1 MAASCPLNIT
11 FYACDF
17 GERFLG
23 CCVNGSPANTCT
35 HGCPQ
40 EDLLPANFE
49 KEDYDY
55 ISRAACTSGDW
66 WSCANTAPPFLGC
79 CLSNPCLD
87 GCPPS
92 DLRAAIFSQNQT
104 DNPLYSAIHDTPA
117 AASSMSIAAASPT
130 PVLTTGA
137 AHSAAAGPS
146 PIHKNSTGEIVGG
159 IIGGVAAVAGILL
172 GVVLLYRRLKAQGQ
186 KGSDFPGTNEKGS
199 IEGTYKRP
207 CDCAYISN

>member
-23 CCVNGSPANTCT
+23 CCVNGSPADTCT

-40 EDLLPANFE
+40 EDLLPASFE
-49 KEDYDY
+49 KEGYDY
-55 ISRAACTSGDW
+55 ITRAACTSGDW
-66 WSCANTAPPFLGC
+66 WSCANTVPPFLGC

-87 GCPPS
+87 RCPPG

-104 DNPLYSAIHDTPA
+104 DSPLYSAIHDTPA
-117 AASSMSIAAASPT
+117 AASSTSIAAASPT

-137 AHSAAAGPS
+137 AQSAAAS
-146 PIHKNSTGEIVGG
+146 PLPIRKNSTGEIVGG
-159 IIGGVAAVAGILL
+159 VIGGIAAVAGILL
-172 GVVLLYRRLKAQGQ
+172 GVILLYRRLKSQGH
-186 KGSDFPGTNEKGS
+186 KGSDLPGTNEKGS

-207 CDCAYISN
+207 YDCAYISN

>member
-1 MAASCPLNIT
+1 MASTQAMAASCPLNLT

-23 CCVNGSPANTCT
+23 CCINGSFADTCT

-40 EDLLPANFE
+40 EHLVPASFE

-55 ISRAACTSGDW
+55 ITTTACTSGDW
-66 WSCANTAPPFLGC
+66 WSCANTVPPFLGC

-104 DNPLYSAIHDTPA
+104 DNPLYSAIHDTPT
-117 AASSMSIAAASPT
+117 AASSTSIAASSPT

-137 AHSAAAGPS
+137 AHSAAAS
-146 PIHKNSTGEIVGG
+146 PLPIRKNSTGEIVGG
-159 IIGGVAAVAGILL
+159 IIGGIAAVAGILL
-172 GVVLLYRRLKAQGQ
+172 GVVLLYRRLKAQGH
-186 KGSDFPGTNEKGS
+186 KGSDLPGANEKGS
-199 IEGTYKRP
+199 IEGTYLQKEL
-207 CDCAYISN
+207 